1 MAKKKEKYIQINK
14 ASRNRNKFQIQ
25 KNDKR
30 EDNDDASSKEENSNN
45 IIINNKKEA
54 SQNNNRNKF
63 ISQNPK
69 GNNLIGSYIEKYLKN
84 RDIKLN
90 KKFRR
95 LNKKINNKDYKIK
108 KLNGTIK
115 GLKCE
120 IKGLKKERKEY
131 KDIVNAQDMKINA
144 QDVKIKA
151 QDVKIN
157 TQNEAINEQ
166 NEKIV
171 LLAKIIHESNM
182 HSNEINKYLMYV
194 GDQFNS
200 LFNSCKVLYIRK
212 ICDFILDGLINNYM
226 NSIALTKIKFIN
238 NRGVQ
243 FPIIVFKKNIGIY
256 QKYYLNLIIDYLM
269 ETKQNCSAIVHM
281 DVEDKISK
289 PIMKEL
295 FYILL
300 NRDKVGTNKDN
311 EFSLEIKEMTDIIL
325 ENNDEINEEEEKS
338 DNENVESDE
347 ISDNENDESDD
358 KSDIEN
364 IKSEEISNESC
375 DKNED
380 NKIRKLMLNNNN
392 QDVSIDDL
400 VKMLVEKKA
409 IRKRGVRD
417 IAIKV
422 NQIINPSYFYN
433 LWLKS
438 FGEEDYKKLLQYK
451 SFIKIEYNKNQKE
464 MKEIIINLLPNYKI
478 NFFDEDPSQ
487 FSKKIKSYIS
497 SY

>member
-1 MAKKKEKYIQINK
+1 M
-14 ASRNRNKFQIQ
+14 
-25 KNDKR
+25 
-30 EDNDDASSKEENSNN
+30 
-45 IIINNKKEA
+45 
-54 SQNNNRNKF
+54 
-63 ISQNPK
+63 
-69 GNNLIGSYIEKYLKN
+69 KN

-182 HSNEINKYLMYV
+182 HSNEINKYLMHV

-338 DNENVESDE
+338 DNENVEYD
-347 ISDNENDESDD
+347 
-358 KSDIEN
+358 
-364 IKSEEISNESC
+364 
-375 DKNED
+375 
-380 NKIRKLMLNNNN
+380 
-392 QDVSIDDL
+392 
-400 VKMLVEKKA
+400 
-409 IRKRGVRD
+409 
-417 IAIKV
+417 
-422 NQIINPSYFYN
+422 
-433 LWLKS
+433 
-438 FGEEDYKKLLQYK
+438 
-451 SFIKIEYNKNQKE
+451 
-464 MKEIIINLLPNYKI
+464 
-478 NFFDEDPSQ
+478 
-487 FSKKIKSYIS
+487 
-497 SY
+497 